1 MTETQND
8 DVQQDI
14 MSKTKTVRM
23 AHDDAFIVEQAVRE
37 LAAELQMEIKVSELL
52 KELTHYVPEA
62 KEKLK
67 AKIESTSS
75 K

>member
-1 MTETQND
+1 LTETQND

>member
-1 MTETQND
+1 MIETLQE

-52 KELTHYVPEA
+52 RELTNYVPEA

-67 AKIESTSS
+67 AKIESASS

>member
-1 MTETQND
+1 
-8 DVQQDI
+8 